1 MKNFSQNLR
10 TQAGSSLIE
19 VLVALL
25 ILSFGMLA
33 LGAMLSFAV
42 QTPKTS
48 AYRATANNLASSYVE
63 RMRANPV
70 GFANNDYANPLSYN
84 NEATKLQIEPA
95 KVCLYPLC
103 NALTIPNLGSMDF
116 EEVRVAVRAELPSG
130 GIFMSRDGTGGNLWV
145 VWNEPNSNA
154 AFLDASV
161 VDNCPVEVTGTYADP
176 KPRCLYMRFEI

>member
-1 MKNFSQNLR
+1 MKNFSLNLR

-63 RMRANPV
+63 RMRANPD
-70 GFANNDYANPLSYN
+70 GFASGNYDYPSTYITGSTAKFTKDENMRCSFPNCSIAGLSS
-84 NEATKLQIEPA
+84 
-95 KVCLYPLC
+95 
-103 NALTIPNLGSMDF
+103 NLGTMDF
-116 EEVRVAVRAELPSG
+116 DEVKIAVRAELPAG
-130 GIFMSRDGTGGNLWV
+130 GILMTRDGTKGSLWV
-145 VWNEPNSNA
+145 IWNEPNSNA
-154 AFLDASV
+154 AFADSLV
-161 VDNCPVEVTGTYADP
+161 VDNCPSSYTYP
-176 KPRCLYMRFEI
+176 KPRCLYMKFEI